1 MSYNQPGPYGQQP
14 PQQPGPYGQQPPQQP
29 GPYGQQPQQPGPY
42 GQQPANPYGQPA
54 GQPQPGYGYPQQAP
68 QGVPPQQPG
77 YGYPQQQPGPGQP
90 GPYGQQQ
97 PQQPP
102 YGQVPP
108 PPQAPK
114 KKTGLIVVAAVVA
127 VAVIGGGVYLLT
139 KGGDSGSLADDGPHM
154 LTTPAKVLGDYKR
167 NGANRPA
174 QDASSSDAKGLAN
187 SGITQAKSVGAVY
200 STIDFS
206 NPAKAPNPLELAGA
220 HSLSFEGLYGKVKDP
235 AATVDA
241 GFAAFKKNNKDSK
254 VKWIGDPQ
262 SVSPDNLDGAVMKCQ
277 QAQGPNPAT
286 KKTNTQYFCMWAD
299 YSTLGI
305 TVPTQGAGDGLSLD
319 DSAKV
324 TADLRKAVR
333 VPVK

>member
-1 MSYNQPGPYGQQP
+1 MSHNQPGPYGQQPPQPGPYGQQP
-14 PQQPGPYGQQPPQQP
+14 PQQPGPYGQPPQPQQQP
-29 GPYGQQPQQPGPY
+29 G
-42 GQQPANPYGQPA
+42 NPYGQPA
-54 GQPQPGYGYPQQAP
+54 GPPQPGYGYPQQPP
-68 QGVPPQQPG
+68 QGVPPQPG
-77 YGYPQQQPGPGQP
+77 YGYPQQQPGQPNPYGQP
-90 GPYGQQQ
+90 PQQPPYGQQ
-97 PQQPP
+97 PA

-114 KKTGLIVVAAVVA
+114 KKTGLIVGAVIVA
-127 VAVIGGGVYLLT
+127 VAVIGGGIFLLT

-154 LTTPAKVLGDYKR
+154 LTTPAKVLGNYKR

-174 QDASSSDAKGLAN
+174 QDTSSAAAKGLAN

-200 STIDFS
+200 STVDFS
-206 NPAKAPNPLELAGA
+206 DPANPPNPLALAGA
-220 HSLSFEGLYGKVKDP
+220 HSISFEGLYGKVKDP

-254 VKWIGDPQ
+254 VTWVGDPQ

-277 QAQGPNPAT
+277 QGQGPNPAT

-305 TVPTQGAGDGLSLD
+305 GVPTQGAGDGLSLD
-319 DSAKV
+319 ESAKA
-324 TADLRKAVR
+324 TAGLRKAVR